1 MQGLSNQ
8 IVECLLL
15 RAIVVERHGCPQ
27 PKGVFLTKKMGLV
40 EVVPM
45 FKVDSILALKPKTLA
60 ILRWL
65 CIRLGFGS
73 KWIIWSLGVWH
84 ATISLD

>member
-15 RAIVVERHGCPQ
+15 RAIVVERQ

-40 EVVPM
+40 GVVLIVE
-45 FKVDSILALKPKTLA
+45 VDSIL
-60 ILRWL
+60 
-65 CIRLGFGS
+65 
-73 KWIIWSLGVWH
+73 VE
-84 ATISLD
+84 

>member
-15 RAIVVERHGCPQ
+15 RAIVVECQ

-40 EVVPM
+40 EVVLM
-45 FKVDSILALKPKTLA
+45 VEVDSIL
-60 ILRWL
+60 
-65 CIRLGFGS
+65 
-73 KWIIWSLGVWH
+73 VE
-84 ATISLD
+84 

>member
-15 RAIVVERHGCPQ
+15 LRAIVVERHACPQ

-45 FKVDSILALKPKTLA
+45 VEVDSIL
-60 ILRWL
+60 
-65 CIRLGFGS
+65 
-73 KWIIWSLGVWH
+73 VE
-84 ATISLD
+84 

>member
-15 RAIVVERHGCPQ
+15 RAIVVECHGCPQ

-45 FKVDSILALKPKTLA
+45 VEVDSIL
-60 ILRWL
+60 
-65 CIRLGFGS
+65 
-73 KWIIWSLGVWH
+73 VE
-84 ATISLD
+84 